1 MHTLSRIV
9 LAGFSLTGLG
19 QAALAQSA
27 ITRHVMASG
36 GAINST
42 SATHTLSGT
51 IGQSLCGQTSA
62 ATHTIRT
69 GFWIG
74 LAPAVCYANCDGS
87 TSVPVLTAN
96 DFQCFLNA
104 FAASQAYANCDASTT
119 LPVLTANDFQCFLN
133 SYAAA
138 CS

>member
-1 MHTLSRIV
+1 MNTLSRIAIAGSS
-9 LAGFSLTGLG
+9 LAGLG

-27 ITRHVMASG
+27 ITRYVIASG
-36 GAINST
+36 GAINSI
-42 SATHTLSGT
+42 SATHTLSAT
-51 IGQSLCGQTSA
+51 IGQSLCGQASS

-74 LAPAVCYANCDGS
+74 SAPAVCYANCDGS
-87 TSVPVLTAN
+87 TTAPILTAN

-104 FAASQAYANCDASTT
+104 FAASQSYANCDASTVVP
-119 LPVLTANDFQCFLN
+119 LLTANDFQCFLN
-133 SYAAA
+133 AFAGG